1 MSLEQ
6 LLASIPPGSHDETLV
21 RQVNFDQL
29 PAHVAIIMDGNGR
42 WAAQRHL
49 PRVEGHRAGIDSVRD
64 VVETS
69 ARLGIDVLT
78 LYAFS
83 VENWKRPRAEVNTLM
98 MLLKLYIRLE
108 LATLLKNNIQFR
120 VIGRSEELAPDVQ
133 HELEIGI
140 RQTATNTG
148 MQFNIALNY
157 CGRAEIVDAARRAM
171 ASGIAPDDLYEL
183 EIGIRQTAT
192 NTGMQFNIALNYCGR
207 AEIVDAA
214 RRAMASGIAPDDLDE
229 RRFGEFLYTA
239 GQPDPDLLI
248 RTSGEMRISNF
259 LLWQI
264 AYSEIYVT
272 ETLWPDFRRRH
283 LLEAVLAYQKR
294 DRRYGGIKPSLAS
307 AK

>member
-1 MSLEQ
+1 MSLDQ
-6 LLASIPPGSHDETLV
+6 LLASIPPGSPDDTLA

-29 PAHVAIIMDGNGR
+29 PSHIAIIMDGNGR

-98 MLLKLYIRLE
+98 MLLKRYIRLE
-108 LATLLKNNIQFR
+108 LGTLLKNNIRFK
-120 VIGRSEELAPDVQ
+120 VIGRAEELATDVQ
-133 HELEIGI
+133 DELEIGI
-140 RQTATNTG
+140 RQTAGNSG
-148 MQFNIALNY
+148 MLFNIALNY
-157 CGRAEIVDAARRAM
+157 GGRAEIVDAARRAI
-171 ASGIAPDDLYEL
+171 AQGIA
-183 EIGIRQTAT
+183 
-192 NTGMQFNIALNYCGR
+192 
-207 AEIVDAA
+207 AE
-214 RRAMASGIAPDDLDE
+214 DLDE
-229 RRFGEFLYTA
+229 RRFGDLLYTA

-248 RTSGEMRISNF
+248 RTSGEMRVSNF

-264 AYSEIYVT
+264 AYAEIYVT

-283 LLEAVLAYQKR
+283 LLEAVLAFQKR
-294 DRRYGGIKPSLAS
+294 ERRYGGIAPVTSPAVSAS
-307 AK
+307 K

>member
-6 LLASIPPGSHDETLV
+6 LLAWIPPGSPDESLA
-21 RQVNFDQL
+21 RQVNFEQL

-42 WAAQRHL
+42 WASQRHL

-83 VENWKRPRAEVNTLM
+83 VENWKRPRTEINTLM
-98 MLLKLYIRLE
+98 TLLKRYLRLE
-108 LATLLKNNIQFR
+108 LNTLLKNDIRFR
-120 VIGRSEELAPDVQ
+120 VIGRREELAPDVQ
-133 HELEIGI
+133 DELE
-140 RQTATNTG
+140 TAMRKTSANGG
-148 MQFNIALNY
+148 MLFNIALNY
-157 CGRAEIVDAARRAM
+157 GGRAEIVDAARRA
-171 ASGIAPDDLYEL
+171 IAA
-183 EIGIRQTAT
+183 G
-192 NTGMQFNIALNYCGR
+192 
-207 AEIVDAA
+207 VAA
-214 RRAMASGIAPDDLDE
+214 CDLDE

-248 RTSGEMRISNF
+248 RTSGEMRVSNF

-264 AYSEIYVT
+264 AYSEIWVT

-283 LLEAVLAYQKR
+283 LLEAIVAYQKR
-294 DRRYGGIKPSLAS
+294 DRRYGGIKPSPVALG

>member
-6 LLASIPPGSHDETLV
+6 LLAWIPPGSPDETLA
-21 RQVNFDQL
+21 RHVNFDQL

-83 VENWKRPRAEVNTLM
+83 VENWKRPKTEIHVLM
-98 MLLKLYIRLE
+98 TLLKRYIRLE
-108 LATLLKNNIQFR
+108 LATLQKNNIRFR
-120 VIGRSEELAPDVQ
+120 VIGRPEALAPDVQ
-133 HELEIGI
+133 RELQIGMDA
-140 RQTATNTG
+140 TAKNTG
-148 MQFNIALNY
+148 MLFNIALNY
-157 CGRAEIVDAARRAM
+157 GGRAEIVDAVRRVM
-171 ASGIAPDDLYEL
+171 TSSIE
-183 EIGIRQTAT
+183 
-192 NTGMQFNIALNYCGR
+192 
-207 AEIVDAA
+207 
-214 RRAMASGIAPDDLDE
+214 PDDLDE
-229 RRFGEFLYTA
+229 KRFSEFLYTA
-239 GQPDPDLLI
+239 HQPDPDLLI
-248 RTSGEMRISNF
+248 RTSGEMRVSNF

-264 AYSEIYVT
+264 AYSEIWVT

-283 LLEAVLAYQKR
+283 LLDAVVAYQKR
-294 DRRYGGIKPSLAS
+294 DRRYGGIKPSAVAAT

>member
-6 LLASIPPGSHDETLV
+6 LLAWIPPGSADQTLAH
-21 RQVNFDQL
+21 QINFERL

-69 ARLGIDVLT
+69 ARLGIGVLT

-83 VENWKRPRAEVNTLM
+83 IENWKRPRTEVNTLM
-98 MLLKLYIRLE
+98 ILLKRYLRLE
-108 LATLLKNNIQFR
+108 LRTLLRNNIRFH
-120 VIGRSEELAPDVQ
+120 VIGRTEELSPDVRR
-133 HELEIGI
+133 ELEIGI
-140 RQTATNTG
+140 AETATNTG

-157 CGRAEIVDAARRAM
+157 GGRAEIVDAARRA
-171 ASGIAPDDLYEL
+171 I
-183 EIGIRQTAT
+183 TA
-192 NTGMQFNIALNYCGR
+192 G
-207 AEIVDAA
+207 VAA
-214 RRAMASGIAPDDLDE
+214 ADLDE
-229 RRFGEFLYTA
+229 QRFAEFLYTA
-239 GQPDPDLLI
+239 GQPDPDLLV
-248 RTSGEMRISNF
+248 RTSGEMRVSNF

-283 LLEAVLAYQKR
+283 LLEAIVAYQKR
-294 DRRYGGIKPSLAS
+294 ERRYGGIQTSPPVALG

>member
-6 LLASIPPGSHDETLV
+6 LLAWIPPGSPDEMIA

-29 PAHVAIIMDGNGR
+29 PAHIAIIMDGNGR

-83 VENWKRPRAEVNTLM
+83 VENWKRPRTEINTLM
-98 MLLKLYIRLE
+98 TLLKRYLRLE
-108 LATLLKNNIQFR
+108 LSTLLKNDIRFQ
-120 VIGRSEELAPDVQ
+120 VIGRKDELAADVQ
-133 HELEIGI
+133 DELELAI
-140 RQTATNTG
+140 RQTERNHG
-148 MQFNIALNY
+148 MLFNIALNY
-157 CGRAEIVDAARRAM
+157 GGRAEIVDAAKRVLA
-171 ASGIAPDDLYEL
+171 AGIP
-183 EIGIRQTAT
+183 
-192 NTGMQFNIALNYCGR
+192 
-207 AEIVDAA
+207 V
-214 RRAMASGIAPDDLDE
+214 DDLDE
-229 RRFGEFLYTA
+229 RKFGEFLYTA

-248 RTSGEMRISNF
+248 RTSGEMRVSNF

-264 AYSEIYVT
+264 AYSEIWVT

-283 LLEAVLAYQKR
+283 LLEAVVAYQKR
-294 DRRYGGIKPSLAS
+294 DRRYGGIKPSPVALS
-307 AK
+307 VK

>member
-6 LLASIPPGSHDETLV
+6 LLAWIPPGSPDETLA
-21 RQVNFDQL
+21 RQVNFEQL
-29 PAHVAIIMDGNGR
+29 PAHIAIIMDGNGR

-83 VENWKRPRAEVNTLM
+83 VENWKRPRAEINTLM
-98 MLLKLYIRLE
+98 LLLKRYLRLE
-108 LATLLKNNIQFR
+108 LGTLLKNNIRFQ
-120 VIGRSEELAPDVQ
+120 VVGRKDELSADVQ

-140 RQTATNTG
+140 RQTAENSG
-148 MQFNIALNY
+148 MLFNIALNY
-157 CGRAEIVDAARRAM
+157 GGRAEIVDAARRAI
-171 ASGIAPDDLYEL
+171 AAGIPAD
-183 EIGIRQTAT
+183 Q
-192 NTGMQFNIALNYCGR
+192 
-207 AEIVDAA
+207 
-214 RRAMASGIAPDDLDE
+214 LDE
-229 RRFGEFLYTA
+229 RRFSELLYTA

-248 RTSGEMRISNF
+248 RTSGEMRVSNF

-264 AYSEIYVT
+264 AYSEIWVT

-283 LLEAVLAYQKR
+283 LLEAVVAYQKR
-294 DRRYGGIKPSLAS
+294 DRRYGGIKPSPIALG